1 MPDIYTDMQLEEVVW
16 RFKDEKFD
24 ELMKQLSESYHD
36 MERSCRAAREQVR
49 EWNKDEEIKK
59 LKNEIAYCR
68 KHSLLQLTD
77 KSKEKLDAFT
87 LKHIHSHTFIYEIT
101 GTGIGSIVKVS
112 CDKCGETI
120 DITDAESW

>member
-1 MPDIYTDMQLEEVVW
+1 MSEFHADMPLEEIIW
-16 RFKDEKFD
+16 KFKDDKFD
-24 ELMKQLSESYHD
+24 ELMKQLSESYYD

-49 EWNKDEEIKK
+49 EWNKDEEIQK
-59 LKNEIAYCR
+59 LKNEIAHYR

-87 LKHIHSHTFIYEIT
+87 LKHIHSHTFIYQIT

-112 CDKCGETI
+112 CDKCGEEI

>member
-1 MPDIYTDMQLEEVVW
+1 MPEFHVDTPLEEIMCK
-16 RFKDEKFD
+16 FKDDKFE
-24 ELMKQLSESYHD
+24 ELMKQLSESYYD
-36 MERSCRAAREQVR
+36 MERSYRAAREQVR

-59 LKNEIAYCR
+59 LKNEITHYR

-112 CDKCGETI
+112 CDKCGEEI